1 MNNVKLQSQIVFG
14 IALMSVITISISGME
29 MVYADKCSANDVT
42 EHCYTGFYRTG
53 FQDGHKVS
61 VTIPNLTVPNTC
73 GVGTTE
79 FTVLPNWLFLNSMGT
94 DWIEVG
100 VGEGKIAG
108 NCYNEV
114 IYTFTNVDGGTGG
127 TGFGTHGTLTVGNT
141 YALSI
146 DDSATAKSWKIKKD
160 TTTLRTLVTSYNTG
174 FGSVG
179 IEQTHNSTSS
189 TPLTHLTNISYYNS
203 GWNTWN
209 SGSAT
214 AVTPNDT
221 PLSSIICTADHHIHV
236 KSGTA
241 ASC

>member
-1 MNNVKLQSQIVFG
+1 MKNIKQQTQIILGAVLVAV
-14 IALMSVITISISGME
+14 IAISISGIE
-29 MVYADKCSANDVT
+29 TAYAGKCGATTLAD
-42 EHCYTGFYRTG
+42 HCYTGYYRTG
-53 FQDGHKVS
+53 FQDGHKAS
-61 VTIPNLTVPNTC
+61 VTVTDLTVPNTC
-73 GVGTTE
+73 GVGTKE
-79 FTVLPNWLFLNSMGT
+79 FTALPNWLLLNSMGT

-100 VGEGKIAG
+100 VAEGKIAG
-108 NCYNEV
+108 NCYHEV
-114 IYTFTNVDGGTGG
+114 IYTFTNIDGGTGG

-146 DDSATAKSWKIKKD
+146 DDSATAKSWAIKKD
-160 TTTLRTLVTSYNTG
+160 TSTLRTLVTSYNTG
-174 FGSVG
+174 WGMVG

-203 GWNTWN
+203 GWNTWA

-214 AVTPNDT
+214 ARSSDS

-241 ASC
+241 ATC